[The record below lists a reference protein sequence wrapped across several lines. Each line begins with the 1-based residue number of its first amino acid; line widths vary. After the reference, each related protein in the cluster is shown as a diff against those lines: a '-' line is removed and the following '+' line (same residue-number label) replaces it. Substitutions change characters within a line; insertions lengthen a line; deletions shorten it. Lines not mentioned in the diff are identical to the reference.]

1 MRPVGKFAVKTTA
14 SMNKGEYILN
24 DESVVNSH
32 GFVLLNAAGRFERFN
47 ANLVM
52 LFNHEADK
60 LIGQMT
66 GLRVEGT
73 KLIGTPVYDE
83 EDALAAKCK
92 RQGEKGFLKGCS
104 PGIMI
109 YAVEL
114 RTNPDGEERIT
125 ITDWELCEVS
135 LVSVPSNRNA
145 LRLYNAQ
152 GEAIPDDQIK
162 LSIESL
168 LNINNKTDEMDK
180 IILTAEAYAALGLK
194 SAEADGK
201 AISAAIMEL
210 KARTEKAEKELE
222 KQRKT
227 QAEAL
232 VDLAIREGRITA
244 DKKEQFVKLALTDFE
259 MAKTTLEAIPEKET
273 LSGKVTH
280 STGKAFATK
289 DRAEWTYLKWAKEDP
304 EGLKRLKE
312 TDPEAFEELKKRI
325 K

>member
-47 ANLVM
+47 ANPVM

-83 EDALAAKCK
+83 EDALAVKCK

-152 GEAIPDDQIK
+152 GEAIPDDQIR

-168 LNINNKTDEMDK
+168 LNINKMDK

>member
-47 ANLVM
+47 ANPVM

-152 GEAIPDDQIK
+152 GEAIPDDQIR

-168 LNINNKTDEMDK
+168 LNINKMDK

>member
-1 MRPVGKFAVKTTA
+1 
-14 SMNKGEYILN
+14 MNDYILN
-24 DESVVNSH
+24 DESIVNSH

-47 ANLVM
+47 ANPVM

-104 PGIMI
+104 PGIII

-125 ITDWELCEVS
+125 VTDWELCEVS

-152 GEAIPDDQIK
+152 GEVIPDDQIR

-168 LNINNKTDEMDK
+168 LHLNNQDEMDK

-194 SAEADGK
+194 SNEADGK

-210 KARTEKAEKELE
+210 KARVEKAEKDLNDQH
-222 KQRKT
+222 KA

-232 VDLAIREGRITA
+232 VELAIKDGRITA
-244 DKKEQFVKLALTDFE
+244 DKKEQFVKLALADFD
-259 MAKTTLEAIPEKET
+259 MAKTTLEAIPTRES
-273 LSGKVTH
+273 LAGKVTH
-280 STGKAFATK
+280 STGKAVATK
-289 DRAEWTYLKWAKEDP
+289 DRAEWTYLRWAKEDP

>member
-1 MRPVGKFAVKTTA
+1 
-14 SMNKGEYILN
+14 MNDYILN

-47 ANLVM
+47 ANPVM

-125 ITDWELCEVS
+125 VTDWELCEVS

-152 GEAIPDDQIK
+152 GEVIPDDQIR

-168 LNINNKTDEMDK
+168 LHLNKQDEMDK

-194 SAEADGK
+194 SNEADGK

-210 KARTEKAEKELE
+210 KARVEKAEKDLNDQH
-222 KQRKT
+222 KA

-232 VDLAIREGRITA
+232 VELAIKDGRITA
-244 DKKEQFVKLALTDFE
+244 DKKEQFIKLALADFD
-259 MAKTTLEAIPEKET
+259 MAKTTLEAIPTRES
-273 LSGKVTH
+273 LAGKVTH
-280 STGKAFATK
+280 GTGKDTSTK
-289 DRAEWTYLKWAKEDP
+289 DRAEWTYLRWAKEDP

>member
-1 MRPVGKFAVKTTA
+1 
-14 SMNKGEYILN
+14 MNDYILN

-47 ANLVM
+47 ANPVM

-125 ITDWELCEVS
+125 VTDWELCEVS

-152 GEAIPDDQIK
+152 GEVIPDDQIR

-168 LNINNKTDEMDK
+168 LHLNKQDEMDK

-194 SAEADGK
+194 SNEADGK

-210 KARTEKAEKELE
+210 KARVEKAEKDLND
-222 KQRKT
+222 KHKA
-227 QAEAL
+227 QAEAF
-232 VDLAIREGRITA
+232 VDLAIKDGRITA
-244 DKKEQFVKLALTDFE
+244 DKKEQFIKLALADFD
-259 MAKTTLEAIPEKET
+259 MAKTTLEAIPTRES
-273 LSGKVTH
+273 LAGKVTH
-280 STGKAFATK
+280 GTGKATSTK
-289 DRAEWTYLKWAKEDP
+289 DRAEWTYLRWAKEDP